1 MTNVTRRTVSSIDF
15 NKSPD
20 DSFSSVSSVDSSLS
34 STSSEHCDGD
44 NEHHWNILWKNHY
57 EEEYHLQY
65 NQFLT
70 TKEIS
75 SNLCKIEVSQTT
87 DIFETNSQQPVAS
100 ETTTDVDEI
109 DEYDEQPNEET
120 LQMIALGLPV
130 SFGKSQNE
138 NTHNSGNNE
147 RLKTKASDFNSSRNK
162 TIAAFNLLG
171 IRFCEK
177 AEQFMAGE
185 IDYKMKNIRS
195 QNRQLRLLDAK
206 RPRHTYF
213 DEDGNSILEN
223 TEESKEVHNEII
235 PSDCSDNE
243 ESSGDEDITTIEQIP
258 TRVTNEDETDNQK
271 EISKR
276 RKRKRKMVTYP
287 PEIRDSAKLKKYWM
301 RRFSLFSRFDEGVK
315 LDKESWYSVTPE
327 IVAKHTAQRC
337 KTDVII
343 DAFCG
348 AGGNTIQFAL
358 TCKKVIA
365 VDIDPIKI
373 ELARNNAKVYG
384 VVDKIEFIVG
394 DFMTLAS
401 NLKADVVF
409 MSPPWGGPSYS
420 NRLVYDLEKMLQP
433 SPFSKLMEAANTISK
448 NVAVFLPKNSNTFDA
463 VKQAG
468 ENGLIEI
475 EQNFVSRNLIAI
487 TVYYNDLI
495 KQT

>member
-1 MTNVTRRTVSSIDF
+1 
-15 NKSPD
+15 
-20 DSFSSVSSVDSSLS
+20 
-34 STSSEHCDGD
+34 
-44 NEHHWNILWKNHY
+44 
-57 EEEYHLQY
+57 
-65 NQFLT
+65 
-70 TKEIS
+70 
-75 SNLCKIEVSQTT
+75 
-87 DIFETNSQQPVAS
+87 
-100 ETTTDVDEI
+100 
-109 DEYDEQPNEET
+109 
-120 LQMIALGLPV
+120 MIALGLPV